1 MDASLPRVIA
11 LAGVSNLRDLGGWRS
26 ADGRR
31 VRFGRLFRSAALSGL
46 PPDAAPALA
55 ALGLRHVCDLRG
67 IAEARAAPD
76 PMADLPHATY
86 HALAIEPS
94 VAAAMRAIAAAQ
106 GIATAADMRAVMA
119 ASYAAYATDW
129 AARYRAL
136 FAVLLDDAS
145 GPVLFHCSA
154 GKDRTGFAAAMILAA
169 LDVPMDQIRA
179 DYLATNRLWRP
190 DPMIAEGLD
199 PAIASYMLGVH
210 PELLDAAF
218 AAIDARG
225 GFDAYAAA
233 QLGLTPARRAK
244 LRETLLE
251 AA

>member
-11 LAGVSNLRDLGGWRS
+11 LPGVSNLRDVGGWRS

-31 VRFGRLFRSAALSGL
+31 VRFGRVFRSAALAGL
-46 PPDAAPALA
+46 DPAAAPALV

-67 IAEARAAPD
+67 IAEAKAAPD
-76 PMADLPHATY
+76 PMAALPNATY
-86 HALAIEPS
+86 HALAVEPS
-94 VAAAMRAIAAAQ
+94 VAATMRAIAAEQ
-106 GIATAADMRAVMA
+106 GVATAADMRAVMA

-129 AARYRAL
+129 AGRYRAL
-136 FAVLLDDAS
+136 FDVLLDEAP

-169 LDVPMDQIRA
+169 LDVPMAQIRA

-218 AAIDARG
+218 AAIAAMG
-225 GFDAYAAA
+225 GFDAYAAER
-233 QLGLTPARRAK
+233 LGLNAARRDG
-244 LRETLLE
+244 LREMLLE
-251 AA
+251 PA